1 MERQCLS
8 IFLFIMNRNQQKSYP
23 PKLAFL
29 VFLVDNNIMIIRQE
43 YLNQLRLLKDQKVIK
58 VITGI
63 RRSGKSTLLELFRDD
78 LKKQNIAKEQI
89 QFFNFEEEKNVDL
102 RDWRKLHQTI
112 EEKLVQN
119 KMNYIFLDEIQKVDH
134 FEELVNSLFVK
145 KNVDLYIT
153 GSNAFLLSSELA
165 TLLTG
170 RYISIHLL
178 PFSFKEYTEMYPDET
193 NYDRLF
199 EKYLNSSSFPE
210 VVRLSKVNEEL
221 TNNYLKD
228 LYNTIVNKDIAK
240 RYNIRNEID
249 FERTIK
255 FVFDS
260 IGSPLSARNIA
271 NTLKNESINVF
282 HGTIINYL
290 QYLTKSYII
299 YPVNRYDIKKKK
311 ILSTNKKY
319 YVTDLGLRN
328 LLLSNSPKSDM
339 GHRLENVVYLEL
351 LRLNKGKIF
360 VGKNKDSEVDF
371 ILQMSN
377 GKRVYYQVAYQVNDR
392 PETLKRELAPFFKI
406 KDNYP
411 KILLTMDLVPEEFEG
426 IKKINIV
433 NWLLDKSIENN

>member
-1 MERQCLS
+1 MERHCLS
-8 IFLFIMNRNQQKSYP
+8 IFLFIVNYGKQKSYP

-63 RRSGKSTLLELFRDD
+63 RRSGKSTLLELFRED

-89 QFFNFEEEKNVDL
+89 QFFNFEEEKNVNL

-221 TNNYLKD
+221 ANNYLKD

-360 VGKNKDSEVDF
+360 VGKNEDSEVDF

>member
-1 MERQCLS
+1 MA
-8 IFLFIMNRNQQKSYP
+8 NKKSYP

-63 RRSGKSTLLELFRDD
+63 RRSGKSTLLELFRED

-153 GSNAFLLSSELA
+153 CSNAFLLSSELA

-221 TNNYLKD
+221 ANNYLKD

-290 QYLTKSYII
+290 QYLTKSYMI

-328 LLLSNSPKSDM
+328 LLLSDSPKSDI
-339 GHRLENVVYLEL
+339 GHRLENIIYLEL

-360 VGKNKDSEVDF
+360 VGKNEDSEVDF

>member
-1 MERQCLS
+1 
-8 IFLFIMNRNQQKSYP
+8 
-23 PKLAFL
+23 
-29 VFLVDNNIMIIRQE
+29 MIIRQE

-221 TNNYLKD
+221 ANNYLKD

-260 IGSPLSARNIA
+260 TGSPLSARNIA

-290 QYLTKSYII
+290 QYLTKSYMI

-328 LLLSNSPKSDM
+328 LLLSDSPKLDI
-339 GHRLENVVYLEL
+339 GHCLENVVYLEL

-360 VGKNKDSEVDF
+360 VGKNEDSEVDF

>member
-1 MERQCLS
+1 
-8 IFLFIMNRNQQKSYP
+8 
-23 PKLAFL
+23 
-29 VFLVDNNIMIIRQE
+29 MIIRQE

-63 RRSGKSTLLELFRDD
+63 RRSGKSTLLELFRED

-89 QFFNFEEEKNVDL
+89 QFFNFEEEKNVNL

-210 VVRLSKVNEEL
+210 VIRLSKVNEEL
-221 TNNYLKD
+221 ANNYLKD

-290 QYLTKSYII
+290 QYLTKSYMI
-299 YPVNRYDIKKKK
+299 YPVNRYDIKGKK
-311 ILSTNKKY
+311 ILITNDKY
-319 YVTDLGLRN
+319 YVVDLGLRN
-328 LLLSNSPKSDM
+328 LLLSDSPKSDI

-360 VGKNKDSEVDF
+360 VGKNEDSEVDF

-377 GKRVYYQVAYQVNDR
+377 GKRAYYQVAYQVNDR

>member
-1 MERQCLS
+1 
-8 IFLFIMNRNQQKSYP
+8 
-23 PKLAFL
+23 
-29 VFLVDNNIMIIRQE
+29 MIIRQE

-58 VITGI
+58 MITGI

-210 VVRLSKVNEEL
+210 VIRLSKVNEEL
-221 TNNYLKD
+221 ANNYLKD

-290 QYLTKSYII
+290 QYLTKSYMI
-299 YPVNRYDIKKKK
+299 YPVNRYDIKGKK
-311 ILSTNKKY
+311 ILITNDKY
-319 YVTDLGLRN
+319 YVVDLGLRN
-328 LLLSNSPKSDM
+328 LLLSDSPKSDI

-360 VGKNKDSEVDF
+360 VGKNEDSEVDF
-371 ILQMSN
+371 ILQMPN

>member
-1 MERQCLS
+1 MGRHSLS
-8 IFLFIMNRNQQKSYP
+8 IFLFIVNYGKQKSYP

-78 LKKQNIAKEQI
+78 FKKQNIAKEQI

-221 TNNYLKD
+221 ANNYFKD

-260 IGSPLSARNIA
+260 TGSPLSARNIA

-290 QYLTKSYII
+290 QYLTKSYMI

-328 LLLSNSPKSDM
+328 LLLSDSPKLDI
-339 GHRLENVVYLEL
+339 GHCLENVVYLEL

-360 VGKNKDSEVDF
+360 VGKNEDSEVDF

>member
-1 MERQCLS
+1 
-8 IFLFIMNRNQQKSYP
+8 
-23 PKLAFL
+23 
-29 VFLVDNNIMIIRQE
+29 MIIRQE

-63 RRSGKSTLLELFRDD
+63 RRSGKSTLLELFRED

-89 QFFNFEEEKNVDL
+89 QFFNFEEEKNVNL

-221 TNNYLKD
+221 ANNYLKD

-240 RYNIRNEID
+240 RYSIRNEID

-290 QYLTKSYII
+290 QYLTKSYMI
-299 YPVNRYDIKKKK
+299 YPVNRYDIKGKK
-311 ILSTNKKY
+311 ILITNDKY
-319 YVTDLGLRN
+319 YVVDLGLRN
-328 LLLSNSPKSDM
+328 LLLSDSPKSDI

-360 VGKNKDSEVDF
+360 VGKNEDSEVDF
-371 ILQMSN
+371 ILQMPN

>member
-1 MERQCLS
+1 
-8 IFLFIMNRNQQKSYP
+8 
-23 PKLAFL
+23 
-29 VFLVDNNIMIIRQE
+29 MIIRQE

-89 QFFNFEEEKNVDL
+89 QFFNFEEEKNIDL

-221 TNNYLKD
+221 ANNYLKD

-240 RYNIRNEID
+240 RYSIRNEID

-290 QYLTKSYII
+290 QYLTKSYMI
-299 YPVNRYDIKKKK
+299 YPVNRYDIKGKK
-311 ILSTNKKY
+311 ILITNDKY
-319 YVTDLGLRN
+319 YVVDLGLRN
-328 LLLSNSPKSDM
+328 LLLSDSPKSDI

-360 VGKNKDSEVDF
+360 VGKNEDSEVDF
-371 ILQMSN
+371 ILQMPN

>member
-1 MERQCLS
+1 
-8 IFLFIMNRNQQKSYP
+8 
-23 PKLAFL
+23 
-29 VFLVDNNIMIIRQE
+29 MIIRQE

-63 RRSGKSTLLELFRDD
+63 RRSGKSTLLELFRED

-89 QFFNFEEEKNVDL
+89 QFFNFEEEKNVNL

-221 TNNYLKD
+221 ANNYLKD

-290 QYLTKSYII
+290 QYLTKSYMI
-299 YPVNRYDIKKKK
+299 YPVNRYDIKGKK
-311 ILSTNKKY
+311 ILITNDKY
-319 YVTDLGLRN
+319 YVVDLGLRN
-328 LLLSNSPKSDM
+328 LLLSDSPKSDI

-360 VGKNKDSEVDF
+360 VGKNEDSEVDF
-371 ILQMSN
+371 ILQMPN

>member
-1 MERQCLS
+1 
-8 IFLFIMNRNQQKSYP
+8 
-23 PKLAFL
+23 
-29 VFLVDNNIMIIRQE
+29 MIIRQE

-63 RRSGKSTLLELFRDD
+63 RRSGKSTLLELFRED

-89 QFFNFEEEKNVDL
+89 QFFNFEEEKNVNL

-119 KMNYIFLDEIQKVDH
+119 KMNYIFLDEIQKVDY

-221 TNNYLKD
+221 ANNYLKD

-240 RYNIRNEID
+240 RYNIRNEIN

-290 QYLTKSYII
+290 QYLTKSYMI
-299 YPVNRYDIKKKK
+299 YPVNRYDIKGKK
-311 ILSTNKKY
+311 ILITNDKY
-319 YVTDLGLRN
+319 YVVDLGLRN
-328 LLLSNSPKSDM
+328 LLLSDPPKSDI

-360 VGKNKDSEVDF
+360 VGKNEDSEVDF
-371 ILQMSN
+371 ILQMPN

>member
-1 MERQCLS
+1 
-8 IFLFIMNRNQQKSYP
+8 
-23 PKLAFL
+23 
-29 VFLVDNNIMIIRQE
+29 MIIRQE

-145 KNVDLYIT
+145 KNVDLYII
-153 GSNAFLLSSELA
+153 GSNTFLLSSELA

-221 TNNYLKD
+221 ANNYLKD

-240 RYNIRNEID
+240 RYSIRNEID

-271 NTLKNESINVF
+271 NALKNESINVF

-290 QYLTKSYII
+290 QYLTKSYMI
-299 YPVNRYDIKKKK
+299 YPVNRYDIKGKK
-311 ILSTNKKY
+311 ILITNDKY
-319 YVTDLGLRN
+319 YVVDLGLRN
-328 LLLSNSPKSDM
+328 LLLSDSPKSDI

-360 VGKNKDSEVDF
+360 VGKNEDSEVDF

>member
-8 IFLFIMNRNQQKSYP
+8 IFLFIVNYSKQKSYP

-63 RRSGKSTLLELFRDD
+63 RRSGKSTLLELFRND
-78 LKKQNIAKEQI
+78 LKKQDIAKEQI

-145 KNVDLYIT
+145 KNIDLYIT

-221 TNNYLKD
+221 ANNYLKD

-271 NTLKNESINVF
+271 NTLKNKNINVF

-290 QYLTKSYII
+290 QYLTKSYMI
-299 YPVNRYDIKKKK
+299 YPVNRYNIKKKK

-328 LLLSNSPKSDM
+328 LLLSDSPKSDI
-339 GHRLENVVYLEL
+339 GHRLENIIYLEL

-360 VGKNKDSEVDF
+360 VGKNEDSEVDF
-371 ILQMSN
+371 ILQMPN

>member
-1 MERQCLS
+1 
-8 IFLFIMNRNQQKSYP
+8 
-23 PKLAFL
+23 
-29 VFLVDNNIMIIRQE
+29 MIIRQE

-112 EEKLVQN
+112 EKKLVQN

-221 TNNYLKD
+221 ANNYLKD

-290 QYLTKSYII
+290 QYLTKSYMI
-299 YPVNRYDIKKKK
+299 YPVNRYDIKGKK
-311 ILSTNKKY
+311 ILITNDKY
-319 YVTDLGLRN
+319 YVVDLGLRN
-328 LLLSNSPKSDM
+328 LLLSDPPKSDI

-360 VGKNKDSEVDF
+360 VGKNEDSEVDF
-371 ILQMSN
+371 ILQMPN

>member
-1 MERQCLS
+1 
-8 IFLFIMNRNQQKSYP
+8 
-23 PKLAFL
+23 
-29 VFLVDNNIMIIRQE
+29 MIIRQE

-221 TNNYLKD
+221 ANNYLKD

-290 QYLTKSYII
+290 QYLTKSYMI
-299 YPVNRYDIKKKK
+299 YPVNRYDIKGKK
-311 ILSTNKKY
+311 ILITNDKY
-319 YVTDLGLRN
+319 YVVDLGLRN
-328 LLLSNSPKSDM
+328 LLLSDSPKSDI
-339 GHRLENVVYLEL
+339 GHRLENIIYLEL

-360 VGKNKDSEVDF
+360 VGKNEDSEVDF
-371 ILQMSN
+371 ILQMPN

>member
-1 MERQCLS
+1 
-8 IFLFIMNRNQQKSYP
+8 
-23 PKLAFL
+23 
-29 VFLVDNNIMIIRQE
+29 MIIRQE

-221 TNNYLKD
+221 ANNYLKD

-240 RYNIRNEID
+240 RYSIRNEID

-290 QYLTKSYII
+290 QYLTKSYMI
-299 YPVNRYDIKKKK
+299 YPVNRYDIKGKK
-311 ILSTNKKY
+311 ILITNDKY
-319 YVTDLGLRN
+319 YVVDLGLRN
-328 LLLSNSPKSDM
+328 LLLNDSPKSDI

-360 VGKNKDSEVDF
+360 VGKNEDSEVDF
-371 ILQMSN
+371 ILQMPN

>member
-1 MERQCLS
+1 
-8 IFLFIMNRNQQKSYP
+8 
-23 PKLAFL
+23 
-29 VFLVDNNIMIIRQE
+29 MIIRQE

-210 VVRLSKVNEEL
+210 VIRLSKVNEEL
-221 TNNYLKD
+221 ANNYLKD

-290 QYLTKSYII
+290 QYLTKSYMI
-299 YPVNRYDIKKKK
+299 YPVNRYDIKRKK
-311 ILSTNKKY
+311 ILITNDKY
-319 YVTDLGLRN
+319 YVVDLGLRN
-328 LLLSNSPKSDM
+328 LLLSDPPKSDI

-360 VGKNKDSEVDF
+360 VGKNEDSEVDF
-371 ILQMSN
+371 ILQMPN

>member
-1 MERQCLS
+1 
-8 IFLFIMNRNQQKSYP
+8 
-23 PKLAFL
+23 
-29 VFLVDNNIMIIRQE
+29 MIIRQE

-63 RRSGKSTLLELFRDD
+63 RRSGKSTLLELFRED

-153 GSNAFLLSSELA
+153 GSNAFLLSSELV

-221 TNNYLKD
+221 ANNYLKD

-290 QYLTKSYII
+290 QYLTKSYMI
-299 YPVNRYDIKKKK
+299 YPVNRYDIKGKK
-311 ILSTNKKY
+311 ILITNDKY
-319 YVTDLGLRN
+319 YVVDLGLRN
-328 LLLSNSPKSDM
+328 LLLSDSPKSDI

-360 VGKNKDSEVDF
+360 VGKNEDSEVDF
-371 ILQMSN
+371 ILQMPN

>member
-1 MERQCLS
+1 
-8 IFLFIMNRNQQKSYP
+8 
-23 PKLAFL
+23 
-29 VFLVDNNIMIIRQE
+29 MIIRQE

-199 EKYLNSSSFPE
+199 EKYLNCSSFPE

-221 TNNYLKD
+221 ANNYLKD

-360 VGKNKDSEVDF
+360 VGKNEDSEVDF

>member
-1 MERQCLS
+1 
-8 IFLFIMNRNQQKSYP
+8 
-23 PKLAFL
+23 
-29 VFLVDNNIMIIRQE
+29 MIIRQE

-210 VVRLSKVNEEL
+210 VIRLSKVNEEL
-221 TNNYLKD
+221 ANNYLKD

-290 QYLTKSYII
+290 QYLTKSYMI
-299 YPVNRYDIKKKK
+299 YPVNRYDIKGKK
-311 ILSTNKKY
+311 ILITNDKY
-319 YVTDLGLRN
+319 YVVDLGLRN
-328 LLLSNSPKSDM
+328 LLLSDSPKSDI

-360 VGKNKDSEVDF
+360 VGKNEDSEVDF
-371 ILQMSN
+371 ILQMPN
-377 GKRVYYQVAYQVNDR
+377 GKRVYYQVAYQVNGR

>member
-1 MERQCLS
+1 
-8 IFLFIMNRNQQKSYP
+8 
-23 PKLAFL
+23 
-29 VFLVDNNIMIIRQE
+29 MIIRQE
-43 YLNQLRLLKDQKVIK
+43 YLNQLRLLKNQKVIK

-221 TNNYLKD
+221 ANNYLKD

-360 VGKNKDSEVDF
+360 VGKNEDSEVDF
-371 ILQMSN
+371 ILQMPN

>member
-1 MERQCLS
+1 
-8 IFLFIMNRNQQKSYP
+8 
-23 PKLAFL
+23 
-29 VFLVDNNIMIIRQE
+29 MIIRQE

-102 RDWRKLHQTI
+102 RDWRKLHQII
-112 EEKLVQN
+112 EEKLIQN

-221 TNNYLKD
+221 ANNYLKD

-260 IGSPLSARNIA
+260 ISSPLSARNIA

-290 QYLTKSYII
+290 QYLTKSYMI
-299 YPVNRYDIKKKK
+299 YPVNRYDIKGKK
-311 ILSTNKKY
+311 ILITNDKY
-319 YVTDLGLRN
+319 YVVDLGLRN
-328 LLLSNSPKSDM
+328 LLLSDSPKSDI

-360 VGKNKDSEVDF
+360 VGKNEDSEVDF
-371 ILQMSN
+371 ILQMPN